1 MLIWKAWDV
10 QLRCQILACFTIMR
24 QFIECYHVRETQSP
38 CSTRLI
44 FFVFSSEPAV
54 TCECWKSR
62 RRLKENSKVFLGS
75 HLLSSECNWEVTVAR
90 NGGRQDMVW
99 KTKNTSEGTAHRVEI
114 KSECLFDC
122 KTVLNLSNSGVVV
135 HCWNFSCTK
144 IVFMEEWSK
153 EIPSCIST
161 KSSIWSL
168 IKNILTSLML
178 LRNKSC
184 GPMRIKWNSLNK
196 GYKFHIQSP
205 IPTVRYTGW
214 IHHAWWVA
222 ASGTGNIEVGQEW
235 I

>member
-24 QFIECYHVRETQSP
+24 QFLECYHVRETPSP
-38 CSTRLI
+38 CSTPLI

-54 TCECWKSR
+54 TCECLGSPQSR
-62 RRLKENSKVFLGS
+62 RRLKENSKAFSGT

-90 NGGRQDMVW
+90 NGGHQDMVC
-99 KTKNTSEGTAHRVEI
+99 KSKSTSEGNAHRVEI

-122 KTVLNLSNSGVVV
+122 KTVPNLSNSGVVV

-153 EIPSCIST
+153 ESPACLST

-168 IKNILTSLML
+168 TKNI
-178 LRNKSC
+178 
-184 GPMRIKWNSLNK
+184 
-196 GYKFHIQSP
+196 
-205 IPTVRYTGW
+205 
-214 IHHAWWVA
+214 
-222 ASGTGNIEVGQEW
+222 
-235 I
+235 